1 MNTLTVLDYEEGLV
15 YQYIIETD
23 KELDSDDFE
32 DILINQG
39 HRLKD
44 CEWMTHSDDAITK
57 TKIEYGIHVNRN

>member
-23 KELDSDDFE
+23 KELDSNDFE

-44 CEWMTHSDDAITK
+44 CEWMTHSDDTLNKI
-57 TKIEYGIHVNRN
+57 KIEL

>member
-1 MNTLTVLDYEEGLV
+1 MNTLTVLDYEDGRV
-15 YQYIIETD
+15 YQYIIHTD

-44 CEWMTHSDDAITK
+44 CEWMSHSDDTLNKI
-57 TKIEYGIHVNRN
+57 KIEL